1 VPVSWSGLTSV
12 GRDADWPMEPA
23 RSQSS
28 PAQVRAFLKRHHTGL
43 IALLFTDIVGSVLLK
58 QRLGDAE
65 GVRRVQQ
72 HHALLREILRQFPEG
87 QEINTAGDSFL
98 LMFTTPSEA
107 VKYALLVQSRLRA
120 EAATADY
127 PIQDRIGIHVGE
139 VFIAERSQGGSR
151 DLYGIQVDTC
161 ARVMSLA
168 CADQILMTRFA
179 FDNARQVLKGRD
191 LEHLSEL
198 EWLNHGQY
206 IVDGVEGPLE
216 ICEVGERGRAF
227 LRPPAPTKHA
237 RRVAADT
244 GVVTGWRP
252 AVGQN
257 VPGTQWTLQA
267 KIADG
272 TLGEVWLGRHAELKE
287 QRVFKF
293 CFDAER
299 VRALQREVKLF
310 RALKQ
315 HSGEHPNIV
324 RLLEVYFD
332 TPPYYIV
339 TEYIQGRD
347 LKSWWAEKNSL
358 AHVSLSTRLE
368 IVAQVADALQAAHD
382 AGVIHC
388 DVKPSNILI
397 ELTAASADGVKAK
410 LANFGVGRA
419 VSKEVPAGVMAEE
432 TPPTGAPPTPYS
444 SETQLYLAPER
455 LAGHPPTI
463 RTDLYSLGVVL
474 YQLLVDDLKRPV
486 SVDWERSVADDLLR
500 EDLARCFAGNPG
512 ERFSSAA
519 ELAANL
525 RTLETRRNAAAKR
538 QEELQ
543 HRERAAYRRGVIRTA
558 GIAAVAVSV
567 VATLAWLAIQG
578 QQTTRLEA
586 ARAARAA
593 RESQQRLERLN
604 VAYGVRLMELNDLLS
619 AFQRTVNAWRIAE
632 SLGEPADIHRIRAA
646 SLLRHSPRLL
656 QLWSFEDDVLD
667 VDFSPDGQR
676 VVTAHSRTG
685 ARLWDVLTGTQV
697 AVLAAARR
705 VEFASFSPAGYWI
718 LTASEMPDTP
728 RWEVRLWDARTGQP
742 AGQPWTL
749 DAEVS
754 YAQFLH
760 SGRAVVVGTVTG
772 EVWIWDVATGEVIT
786 RLRPHPSKV
795 VHLDVSADDELLAT
809 GGDDGTVLLTRIAT
823 GRPVAA
829 RLHVGRNLVRVAF
842 SPDGRRLA
850 TASEDS
856 FGRIWDAASG
866 RLFHELPHEPGTWL
880 TDIQFSPDGRRVLTS
895 SWDGTAR
902 LWDADT
908 GQSVCHPFRHQHSV
922 MRGRFSPDGRRVL
935 TACFDQAARVWDVD
949 TGELVASP
957 LKHSGYVRL
966 TQFDAEGRRV
976 LSVGGDRIVRL
987 WDLAS
992 DEPSQQT
999 LEHAAAVNAVA
1010 FSDDGQYI
1018 ASASADR
1025 TAQVWN
1031 VATRKPVGP
1040 PLVHSSEVTFVAF
1053 QPRGHLLLTL
1063 QDNGPAL
1070 VWDTRAS
1077 TSVQA
1082 TPLAMTGTARHAAF
1096 SADGSRVFVATA
1108 ANQVG
1113 VFDPATG
1120 QPLGEPWLLDTNLTA
1135 AALSPDGDRIAVGL
1149 VNGLAGVFESVSGRR
1164 LTPWL
1169 TNASMVW
1176 SLEFSRDSRW
1186 VAAAASDDKFDPLP
1200 ARVWDA
1206 DSGAA
1211 VTGPLPHFDGVRHV
1225 TFSPDQK
1232 RLATASED
1240 GTAAIWN
1247 LPSGTLAAPY
1257 LRHGYQV
1264 LRVAFNHDGR
1274 LLATAS
1280 RDCTARVWETATGE
1294 PVTPPLRHANR
1305 VNAAGFSPDGAWL
1318 ATAGGDGRVHF
1329 WDLRPIALSSAQ
1341 SASLALLL
1349 NSRELDVDNAP
1360 VPAQREQ
1367 LARVWAA
1374 LRQEFPQAFAA
1385 RDLDARTWNQ
1395 AQYWAARQAR
1405 AWRGAL
1411 ERLNQLLAASPGDW
1425 RLYWHRANT
1434 YRMLQRWPEA
1444 AADYTRVIELNPGHA
1459 EALRARD
1466 EIVAQIREREP
1477 TAPVKE
1483 ARVRSASETNLLAI
1497 PETQTQ

>member
-1 VPVSWSGLTSV
+1 MNL
-12 GRDADWPMEPA
+12 A
-23 RSQSS
+23 RSQPS
-28 PAQVRAFLKRHHTGL
+28 PAHVRAFLKRHHTGL
-43 IALLFTDIVGSVLLK
+43 ITLLFTDIVGSVLLK

-65 GVRRVQQ
+65 GVRQVQQ

-139 VFIAERSQGGSR
+139 VFIAERSPGGSR

-168 CADQILMTRFA
+168 GADQILMTRFA

-191 LEHLSEL
+191 LEHLGEL

-206 IVDGVEGPLE
+206 LVDGVDGALE
-216 ICEVGERGRAF
+216 ICEVGERGKAF

-244 GVVTGWRP
+244 GVLTGWRP

-257 VPGTQWTLQA
+257 VPGTQWTLQT

-315 HSGEHPNIV
+315 HAGEHPNIV

-332 TPPYYIV
+332 APPYYIV
-339 TEYIQGRD
+339 TEYIQGKD
-347 LKSWWAEKNSL
+347 LKSWWAGKNSL
-358 AHVSLSTRLE
+358 AHVPLSRRLE

-397 ELTAASADGVKAK
+397 ELDGDPADTVMAK

-419 VSKEVPAGVMAEE
+419 VSREVLAGVAGDE
-432 TPPTGAPPTPYS
+432 TTQTGSPLTPYS

-463 RTDLYSLGVVL
+463 RADLYSLGVVL
-474 YQLLVDDLKRPV
+474 YQLLVDDLRRPV
-486 SVDWERSVADDLLR
+486 SVDWERSITDDLLR
-500 EDLARCFAGNPG
+500 DDLARCFAGNPG

-525 RTLETRRNAAAKR
+525 RNLETRRNAAARR
-538 QEELQ
+538 QQELL

-558 GIAAVAVSV
+558 GIAAVAVGV

-578 QQTTRLEA
+578 QQTARLEA
-586 ARAARAA
+586 GRAARAA
-593 RESQQRLERLN
+593 QESQHRLERLN
-604 VAYGVRLMELNDLLS
+604 VAYGVRLMEQNDLLS

-632 SLGEPADIHRIRAA
+632 SLGAPAEIHRIRAA

-656 QLWSFEDDVLD
+656 QLWSLDDDVQD
-667 VDFSPDGQR
+667 VDFSPEGR
-676 VVTAHSRTG
+676 RAVTAHSRTG
-685 ARLWDVLTGTQV
+685 ARLWDAVTGKQL
-697 AVLAAARR
+697 AVLVDGHR
-705 VEFASFSPAGYWI
+705 VEFAGFSPAGDRI
-718 LTASEMPDTP
+718 LTAAEVRHAG
-728 RWEVRLWDARTGQP
+728 RWEVSLWDARTGQP
-742 AGQPWTL
+742 AGQRWTP

-754 YAQFLH
+754 YARFLH
-760 SGRAVVVGTVTG
+760 SGRGVVAATVTS
-772 EVWIWDVATGEVIT
+772 EVWIWDTSTGGVLT
-786 RLRPHPSKV
+786 RLRLHPGKV
-795 VHLDVSADDELLAT
+795 EHLDVSADDEVLAT
-809 GGDDGTVLLTRIAT
+809 GGDDGIVRLTRIAT
-823 GRPVAA
+823 GQPVVE

-842 SPDGRRLA
+842 SPDSRRLA
-850 TASEDS
+850 TASQDS
-856 FGRIWDAASG
+856 FGRIWEVATG
-866 RLFHELPHEPGTWL
+866 RLLHELPHEPGTWL

-902 LWDADT
+902 LWDAQT
-908 GQSVCHPFRHQHSV
+908 GQSVCHPFRHLHSV

-949 TGELVASP
+949 TGELLASP

-987 WDLAS
+987 WDLAT

-999 LEHAAAVNAVA
+999 LEHATAVNAVA
-1010 FSDDGQYI
+1010 FSDDGQRVAT
-1018 ASASADR
+1018 ASDDH
-1025 TAQVWN
+1025 TAQVWDM
-1031 VATRKPVGP
+1031 ATRRPAGP
-1040 PLVHSSEVTFVAF
+1040 PLVHPSEVTFVAF

-1070 VWDTRAS
+1070 LWDTRAA
-1077 TSVQA
+1077 TSSQP
-1082 TPLAMTGTARHAAF
+1082 TPLRMEGTARHAAF
-1096 SADGSRVFVATA
+1096 NADGRRVFTATT
-1108 ANQVG
+1108 ANQIA

-1120 QPLGEPWLLDTNLTA
+1120 QPLGKPWLLDTNLTA
-1135 AALSPDGDRIAVGL
+1135 AALSPVGDRVAVGL
-1149 VNGLAGVFESVSGRR
+1149 INGLAGVLDAVSGRR

-1169 TNASMVW
+1169 TNASTVW
-1176 SLEFSRDSRW
+1176 SLEFSQDSRW

-1206 DSGAA
+1206 ASGAA
-1211 VTGPLPHFDGVRHV
+1211 VTGRLPHFDGVRDV
-1225 TFSPDQK
+1225 TFSPDLK
-1232 RLATASED
+1232 HLATASED

-1264 LRVAFNHDGR
+1264 LRVAFNHNGR

-1305 VNAAGFSPDGAWL
+1305 VNAAVFSPDGAWL

-1329 WDLRPIALSSAQ
+1329 WDLRPIGLSLAEC
-1341 SASLALLL
+1341 ASLALLL
-1349 NSRELDVDNAP
+1349 NSRELDVESAS
-1360 VPAQREQ
+1360 VPAQAGQ
-1367 LARVWAA
+1367 LAQTWAK
-1374 LRQEFPQAFAA
+1374 LHPQFPQLFAA
-1385 RDLDARTWNQ
+1385 RDPDARTWEQ
-1395 AQYWAARQAR
+1395 AQYWAARRAR
-1405 AWRGAL
+1405 AWHGAL
-1411 ERLNQLLAASPGDW
+1411 EHLNRLLAARPGEW
-1425 RLYWHRANT
+1425 QLYWHRANT
-1434 YRMLQRWPEA
+1434 YRTLQRLPEA
-1444 AADYTRVIELNPGHA
+1444 LTDYSRVLELNPDLVQA
-1459 EALRARD
+1459 VQSRD
-1466 EIVAQIREREP
+1466 ELLALTRTREP
-1477 TAPVKE
+1477 SGQVKE
-1483 ARVRSASETNLLAI
+1483 ARDRSRLQEQF
-1497 PETQTQ
+1497 PENYQPQTQ